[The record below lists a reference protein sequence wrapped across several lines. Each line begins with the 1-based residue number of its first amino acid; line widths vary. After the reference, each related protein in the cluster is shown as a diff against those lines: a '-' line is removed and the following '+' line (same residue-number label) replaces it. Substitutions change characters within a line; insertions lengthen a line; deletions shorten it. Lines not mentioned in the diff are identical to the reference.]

1 MTRRVLVVLAAAA
14 LAVNCDQSPSAP
26 TAASSTPRGSSPSI
40 NSPAASVGSGATTA
54 SIDGGLERPI
64 TMMDAC
70 DADTFN
76 AAVGPG
82 TCVRSGGTPFD
93 RFIAQLERNQAA
105 GAWDF
110 QPGKTT
116 AKVGQ
121 VFVAINRGGEFHTFT
136 EVKEFGG
143 GVVPLLNQLSGTP
156 TVAPECATLEPDD
169 FVAPGG
175 TYREDLHQA
184 GNTKFQC
191 CIHPWMR
198 LEAHVVER

>member
-1 MTRRVLVVLAAAA
+1 MTCRVLVVLTAVA
-14 LAVNCDQSPSAP
+14 LAASCDQSPSAP
-26 TAASSTPRGSSPSI
+26 TPASSTPKGSSPST
-40 NSPAASVGSGATTA
+40 NVPASSVGSTATTA
-54 SIDGGLERPI
+54 SINGGLERPI
-64 TMMDAC
+64 TMQDAC
-70 DADTFN
+70 DPDTFN

-82 TCVRSGGTPFD
+82 TCVRPGGTPFD
-93 RFIAQLERNQAA
+93 QFIAQLQRNGAA

-121 VFVAINRGGEFHTFT
+121 TFVAINRGGEAHTFT
-136 EVKEFGG
+136 EVKTFGG

-156 TVAPECATLEPDD
+156 NVAPECAALEPGD

-175 TYREDLHQA
+175 TYREDLHEA
-184 GNTKFQC
+184 GNVKFQC

-198 LEAHVVER
+198 LEARVTER